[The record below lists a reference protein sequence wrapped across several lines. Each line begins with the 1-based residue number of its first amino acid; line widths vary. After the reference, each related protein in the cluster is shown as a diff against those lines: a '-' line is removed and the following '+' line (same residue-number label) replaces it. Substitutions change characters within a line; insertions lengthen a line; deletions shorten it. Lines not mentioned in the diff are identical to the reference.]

1 MRQYDYLIIG
11 AGLFGSVMAEQLV
24 RQGKRC
30 LVIDKRSHVGGNIY
44 TSNVNGITVHQ
55 YGTHIFHTND
65 KEVWEYINSFSDFNR
80 YTNSPIANYKG
91 KLYNLPFNMN
101 TFYQIW
107 GVTTPQEAQ
116 CKIEQQRT
124 QSDIEPVNLE
134 EQAIS
139 LVGRDIYEIL
149 IKGYTEKQ
157 WGKKAT
163 ELPPSI
169 IKRIPVRFV
178 FDNNYFNDVY
188 QGIPKQGYT
197 SIIKKM
203 LLGSDVILNT
213 DYFERKDYF
222 DSIAHTVIYTGEVDR
237 YFNYCYGKL
246 EYRSL
251 LFETIFLKGIANYQ
265 GNAVVNYTDCET
277 PYTRIIEHKHFEFG
291 NQSDTMITKEFP
303 FAFSKDSEP
312 YYPINDERN
321 NYLYSRYARL
331 VRQEKNVYFGGR
343 LAEYKYY
350 NMDQVIRAALN
361 LNRIILSIS

>member
-1 MRQYDYLIIG
+1 M
-11 AGLFGSVMAEQLV
+11 
-24 RQGKRC
+24 
-30 LVIDKRSHVGGNIY
+30 
-44 TSNVNGITVHQ
+44 
-55 YGTHIFHTND
+55 
-65 KEVWEYINSFSDFNR
+65 
-80 YTNSPIANYKG
+80 
-91 KLYNLPFNMN
+91 
-101 TFYQIW
+101 
-107 GVTTPQEAQ
+107 
-116 CKIEQQRT
+116 
-124 QSDIEPVNLE
+124 
-134 EQAIS
+134 
-139 LVGRDIYEIL
+139 
-149 IKGYTEKQ
+149 EKQ

>member
-55 YGTHIFHTND
+55 YGAHIFHTND

-222 DSIAHTVIYTGEVDR
+222 DSIAHTVIYTGEIDR

-321 NYLYSRYARL
+321 NCLYSRYARL

>member
-55 YGTHIFHTND
+55 YGAHIFHPND

>member
-1 MRQYDYLIIG
+1 M
-11 AGLFGSVMAEQLV
+11 
-24 RQGKRC
+24 
-30 LVIDKRSHVGGNIY
+30 IDKRSHVGGNIY

-55 YGTHIFHTND
+55 YGAHIFHTND

-134 EQAIS
+134 EQPKS
-139 LVGRDIYEIL
+139 LVGTDIYQIL
-149 IKGYTEKQ
+149 IKEYTEKQ

>member
-55 YGTHIFHTND
+55 YGAHIFHTND

>member
-1 MRQYDYLIIG
+1 
-11 AGLFGSVMAEQLV
+11 
-24 RQGKRC
+24 
-30 LVIDKRSHVGGNIY
+30 
-44 TSNVNGITVHQ
+44 
-55 YGTHIFHTND
+55 
-65 KEVWEYINSFSDFNR
+65 
-80 YTNSPIANYKG
+80 
-91 KLYNLPFNMN
+91 MN

>member
-55 YGTHIFHTND
+55 YGAHIFHTND

-321 NYLYSRYARL
+321 NCLYSRYARL